1 MPFQYQI
8 SSIIVSYNCLE
19 SLKACVRSLEN
30 QTGVESEII
39 VIDNGSNDGTVD
51 FLKEREFKA
60 ILSQK
65 NLGYGAAVNRA
76 AKKAEGK
83 YLFILNPDT
92 ELAPV
97 SLETLHKY
105 AESNPD
111 VGLVSP
117 SLRYP
122 DGRIQ
127 LSARRFPRRRDFL
140 LGRGSPLF
148 LLGLTGEKEAGYIA
162 LDGDEPVNVP
172 AVSATA
178 LLVRSELFRRIG
190 GCDERFFL
198 YLEDLDLCRNVR
210 NMEFEIVLLPS
221 VTVFHS
227 WRESSR
233 KRPYFSSF
241 HHHLSVFKYY
251 RKHYPNQWLYNL
263 LLLFALVVGLV
274 ISSVTITIRGRKR
287 T

>member
-1 MPFQYQI
+1 
-8 SSIIVSYNCLE
+8 VSYNCLE
-19 SLKACVRSLEN
+19 SLKACVRSLED

-51 FLKEREFKA
+51 FLKERKFRS

-76 AKKAEGK
+76 AKEAEGK

-92 ELAPV
+92 ELAPA

-122 DGRIQ
+122 DGRVQ
-127 LSARRFPRRRDFL
+127 LSARKFPRRRDFL
-140 LGRGSPLF
+140 LGRGSPF
-148 LLGLTGEKEAGYIA
+148 FKYGLTGEKEAGYITVN
-162 LDGDEPVNVP
+162 GDKPVNVP

-210 NMEFEIVLLPS
+210 NMKFEIVLLPS

-263 LLLFALVVGLV
+263 LLLFALAVGLV
-274 ISSVTITIRGRKR
+274 ISIVTITVRGRKR

>member
-1 MPFQYQI
+1 MPFRYQI

-30 QTGVESEII
+30 QTGVGSEII

-51 FLKEREFKA
+51 FLKERRFKA

-92 ELAPV
+92 ELAPA

-127 LSARRFPRRRDFL
+127 LSARKFPRRRDFL

-162 LDGDEPVNVP
+162 LDGDEPMNVP

-190 GCDERFFL
+190 GCDKRFFL

-210 NMEFEIVLLPS
+210 NMEFEVVLLPS

-241 HHHLSVFKYY
+241 HHHLSAFKYY

-263 LLLFALVVGLV
+263 LLLFALVAGLV
-274 ISSVTITIRGRKR
+274 ISFVTITARGGKRK
-287 T
+287 